1 MTAAAVPTPTP
12 TLTLTLDAYQADFER
27 VQAAAPAAPAAL
39 QTLRQNAMEH
49 FSRLG
54 FPTTR
59 MEEWRFTSV
68 EPIARRPFTL
78 SGPADVT
85 SDQIAPFLFPELSA
99 SRLVFVNGRY
109 APALSVIQ
117 ALPPGVEVRSLA
129 ELLTG
134 GLDCL
139 DSVEPYLGRLAAF
152 EDQPFAALNTAF
164 LQDGALIRIGDDVV
178 LDHPIHTLFVSTAP
192 GGAGVTHPR
201 MLVVVGRNSSVGLVE
216 SYAGVRDAPYFTNAV
231 TELDVGENSVVDHCK
246 ILRESLEAYHVA
258 SLQVRLARSA
268 VVTSHSVTL
277 GGALVRNDVGAVLAG
292 EGAECTLNGLYVA
305 GGRQLVDNHT
315 TIDHVSPHCDSHELY
330 KGILHGEGK
339 AVFNGKII
347 VRLDAQ
353 KTDAKQSNKTL
364 LLSERAQVNTKP
376 QLEIFA
382 DDVKCTHG
390 ATVGQLDENAMFYLR
405 ARGLSREQAR
415 RMLIHA
421 FATDVLQRITHEPI
435 KARLDTA
442 LLEHLPAVDEG
453 SRFA

>member
-1 MTAAAVPTPTP
+1 MTAATTPTP
-12 TLTLTLDAYQADFER
+12 IPTLTLDAYQADFER
-27 VQAAAPAAPAAL
+27 VQAAAPAAL
-39 QTLRQNAMEH
+39 QTLRQNAMGH
-49 FSRLG
+49 FTRLG

-68 EPIARRPFTL
+68 EPIARRPFAL
-78 SGPADVT
+78 GGPADVT
-85 SDQIAPFLFPELSA
+85 SDQIAPFLFPGLSD

-109 APALSVIQ
+109 APALSAIQ

-134 GLDCL
+134 GLDG
-139 DSVEPYLGRLAAF
+139 VESYLGRLAAF
-152 EDQPFAALNTAF
+152 EDQPFSALNTAF
-164 LQDGALIRIGDDVV
+164 LQDGALIRIGDDVM

-192 GGAGVTHPR
+192 GGAVVTHPR

-258 SLQVRLARSA
+258 SLQIRLARSA
-268 VVTSHSVTL
+268 VVTSHSITL

-292 EGAECTLNGLYVA
+292 DGAECTLNGLYVA

-330 KGILHGEGK
+330 KGILDGEGK

-376 QLEIFA
+376 ELEIFA

-390 ATVGQLDENAMFYLR
+390 ATVGQLDEDAMFYLR

-421 FATDVLQRITHEPI
+421 FATDVLQRITREPI
-435 KARLDTA
+435 KPRLDTA
-442 LLEHLPAVDEG
+442 LLERLPAADQG
-453 SRFA
+453 SRSA

>member
-1 MTAAAVPTPTP
+1 MTAATTPTP
-12 TLTLTLDAYQADFER
+12 TLTLDAYQADFER

-39 QTLRQNAMEH
+39 QTLRQNAMGH
-49 FSRLG
+49 FTRLG

-68 EPIARRPFTL
+68 EPIARRPFAL
-78 SGPADVT
+78 GGPADVT
-85 SDQIAPFLFPELSA
+85 SDQIAPFLFPRLSD
-99 SRLVFVNGRY
+99 SRFVFVNGRY
-109 APALSVIQ
+109 APTLSAIQ

-134 GLDCL
+134 GLDG
-139 DSVEPYLGRLAAF
+139 VESYLGRLAAF
-152 EDQPFAALNTAF
+152 EDQPFSALNTAF
-164 LQDGALIRIGDDVV
+164 LQDGALIRIGDDVM

-192 GGAGVTHPR
+192 GGAVVTHPR

-258 SLQVRLARSA
+258 SLQVRIARSA
-268 VVTSHSVTL
+268 VVTSHSITL

-330 KGILHGEGK
+330 KGILDGEGK

-376 QLEIFA
+376 QLEIFT

-390 ATVGQLDENAMFYLR
+390 ATVGQLDEDAMFYLR

-421 FATDVLQRITHEPI
+421 FATDVLQRITREPI
-435 KARLDTA
+435 KPRLDTA
-442 LLEHLPAVDEG
+442 LLERLPAADQG
-453 SRFA
+453 SRSA

>member
-1 MTAAAVPTPTP
+1 MGQFT
-12 TLTLTLDAYQADFER
+12 
-27 VQAAAPAAPAAL
+27 
-39 QTLRQNAMEH
+39 RQ
-49 FSRLG
+49 G

-68 EPIARRPFTL
+68 EPIARRPYAL
-78 SGPADVT
+78 GGPTDVAG
-85 SDQIAPFLFPELSA
+85 DQIAPFLFPELSA

-109 APALSVIQ
+109 APALSVVQ
-117 ALPPGVEVRSLA
+117 ALPARVEVRSLR
-129 ELLTG
+129 EVLTG
-134 GLDCL
+134 GL
-139 DSVEPYLGRLAAF
+139 DSVEPYLGRLTALQ
-152 EDQPFAALNTAF
+152 DQPFSALNTAF
-164 LQDGALIRIGDDVV
+164 LQDGALVRVGDDVT
-178 LDHPIHTLFVSTAP
+178 LDHPIHVLFVSTAP
-192 GGAGVTHPR
+192 GDEVVTHPR

-216 SYAGVRDAPYFTNAV
+216 SYVGVRDAPYFTNAV
-231 TELDVGENSVVDHCK
+231 TEIEVGENSAVDHCK
-246 ILRESLEAYHVA
+246 ILQESLKASHVA
-258 SLQVRLARSA
+258 SLQVRLARHA
-268 VVTSHSVTL
+268 VVTSNSMTL
-277 GGALVRNDVGAVLAG
+277 GGALVRNDIGAVLGG

-315 TIDHVSPHCDSHELY
+315 TIDHVSPHCNSHELY
-330 KGILHGEGK
+330 KGILDGEGK

-390 ATVGQLDENAMFYLR
+390 ATVGQLDEAALFYLR

-421 FATDVLQRITHEPI
+421 FATDVLQRITRDPI
-435 KARLDTA
+435 KTKLDRA
-442 LLEHLPAVDEG
+442 LLDRLPAADEG
-453 SRFA
+453 SRPA